1 MITKYASEWVLPGGV
16 EQYYDTLVELLRR
29 VGKQP
34 MDQEQ
39 LAETVI
45 EVCPKSSRSTAIN
58 QYISLISRMGFWS
71 FKDETVRL
79 TPDGK
84 ALLDEEDVDPS
95 AARRSVL
102 DMKLRDVSGYDVLL
116 TALKQGPISFDH
128 ADSTLKQALNVDWK
142 SKNQTMFRMNWLR
155 SLGYVTKDGHDYSLT
170 PSGQSLVASG
180 EHPPNGNKSENGHT
194 VVIDPT
200 KSPSVLIGKATS
212 LADAVEKE
220 ARTGGDG
227 SALEQATADAFK
239 FLGFDVQ
246 LIGGSGN
253 PDVVATAPMGSNT
266 YRALVETKSRS
277 SGTVSQNDVN
287 FNALNE
293 HKVKS
298 NADFVLVLA
307 ADFSGGNLEKW
318 ACDHKVRLLRVEEVR
333 QVLLAHAE
341 AMIPLDRVRDL
352 FVGGGST
359 DESTLSAILADSEL
373 SGQHMKLCGQ
383 VFGAVLAHQAD
394 EATLNEHALFY
405 ILDGAHSIQA
415 IQATTSLLQ
424 SDLIGAL
431 GRAEDGSLYCRLS
444 RRTLSERLRQIQE
457 AIADPADQVVK

>member
-1 MITKYASEWVLPGGV
+1 MTTKYASDLPLPGGV
-16 EQYYDTLVELLRR
+16 EQYYETLVELLRR

-34 MDQEQ
+34 MYQEQ

-45 EVCPKSSRSTAIN
+45 DVCPNSSSSTAIN

-71 FKDETVRL
+71 VKDDTVRL
-79 TPDGK
+79 TPDGN
-84 ALLDEEDVDPS
+84 ALLDKHDDDPS
-95 AARRSVL
+95 AAKRSVL
-102 DMKLRDVSGYDVLL
+102 TMKLRDVSGYDVLL

-128 ADSTLKQALNVDWK
+128 ADSTLKKALNVDWK
-142 SKNQTMFRMNWLR
+142 TKNQTMFRMNWLR

-180 EHPPNGNKSENGHT
+180 FPPSIVTPPGNG
-194 VVIDPT
+194 PT
-200 KSPSVLIGKATS
+200 KVIVVKKPPSALIAKATS
-212 LADAVEKE
+212 LADAVEKG

-227 SALEQATADAFK
+227 SALEQATADAFE

-266 YRALVETKSRS
+266 YRAIVETKSRS
-277 SGTVSQNDVN
+277 NGTVIQNDVN

-298 NADFVLVLA
+298 NADFVLILA

-318 ACDHKVRLLRVEEVR
+318 ACDHKVRLFRVEEVR
-333 QVLLAHAE
+333 QILFAHAE
-341 AMIPLDRVRDL
+341 AMIPLDRLRDL

-359 DESTLSAILADSEL
+359 DESTLSAILADSEV
-373 SGQHMKLCGQ
+373 SAQHMKLCGE
-383 VFGAVLAHQAD
+383 VFGAVLAHQTD

-405 ILDGAHSIQA
+405 ILSGAHSIQA
-415 IQATTSLLQ
+415 IRATASLLQ
-424 SDLIGAL
+424 SGLIGAL

-444 RRTLSERLRQIQE
+444 RRTFSERLRQIQE
-457 AIADPADQVVK
+457 AIADPADEVLK

>member
-1 MITKYASEWVLPGGV
+1 MVTKYASELPLPGGV

-39 LAETVI
+39 LAETVVD
-45 EVCPKSSRSTAIN
+45 VCPNSSSSTAIS

-71 FKDETVRL
+71 VKDDAVRL
-79 TPDGK
+79 TPDGNS
-84 ALLDEEDVDPS
+84 LLDKHDDDPS
-95 AARRSVL
+95 AAKRSVL

-128 ADSTLKQALNVDWK
+128 ADSTLKKALNVDWK
-142 SKNQTMFRMNWLR
+142 TKNQTMFRMNWLR

-170 PSGQSLVASG
+170 PSGQSLVASVV
-180 EHPPNGNKSENGHT
+180 PPLIVNLPGKG
-194 VVIDPT
+194 PT
-200 KSPSVLIGKATS
+200 KDIDNKKPLSVLVAKATS
-212 LADAVEKE
+212 LADAVEKG

-227 SALEQATADAFK
+227 SALEQATADAFE

-246 LIGGSGN
+246 RIGGSGN
-253 PDVVATAPMGSNT
+253 PDVVVTAPMGSDT

-277 SGTVSQNDVN
+277 SGTVNQNDVN
-287 FNALNE
+287 FNALNQ
-293 HKVKS
+293 HKVKW

-318 ACDHKVRLLRVEEVR
+318 ACDQKVRFLRVEELR
-333 QVLLAHAE
+333 QILFAHAE
-341 AMIPLDRVRDL
+341 AMIPLDRLRDL

-359 DESTLSAILADSEL
+359 DESTLSAILADSEV
-373 SGQHMKLCGQ
+373 SAQHMKLCGQ
-383 VFGAVLAHQAD
+383 VFGAVLAHQTD

-405 ILDGAHSIQA
+405 ILSGAHSIQA
-415 IQATTSLLQ
+415 IQATASLLQ
-424 SDLIGAL
+424 SGLIGAL

-444 RRTLSERLRQIQE
+444 RRTFSERLRQIQE
-457 AIADPADQVVK
+457 AIADPADEVLK